1 MNVLTPTKMM
11 TYTFTIYQRDDFWDW
26 IPSTAKIVKVR
37 RANLTSAKDYL
48 YRKDP
53 KTFIE
58 LKSYT
63 K

>member
-1 MNVLTPTKMM
+1 M
-11 TYTFTIYQRDDFWDW
+11 TYIFTIYQRDEFWDW

-48 YRKDP
+48 YRKNP

-58 LKSYT
+58 LLST
-63 K
+63 EL